1 MWLDGRDGLYIGNG
15 DNCHYDPGQ
24 ADEGEF
30 LSIPAKLS
38 DGAGLTDLCV
48 VARCAAKTCELSL
61 NWIEFQP

>member
-1 MWLDGRDGLYIGNG
+1 MNTDPWF
-15 DNCHYDPGQ
+15 PGQ

-48 VARCAAKTCELSL
+48 VARCVAKTGELSL